1 MHVRAV
7 TVALFLGVVLYAGTS
22 RAGGVGVLDMTGFHA
37 GVDPA
42 DLEGGGGTW
51 FDQGGG
57 LELWIGA
64 KASRINGRMRVL
76 YNYVTPAEDYAS
88 HFALVTF
95 GLEVQLLNNLES
107 PFGLHMHLD
116 LGPAILAL
124 QHEEFGMADLGLGIH
139 GDLSEHVTLFAEV
152 SGQMRFRRY
161 VWGGAVFTGGVRFPI
176 D

>member
-1 MHVRAV
+1 MHVRALA
-7 TVALFLGVVLYAGTS
+7 VAVFLAGVAFAGQA
-22 RAGGVGVLDMTGFHA
+22 RAGGIGVLDMTGFHA

-42 DLEGGGGTW
+42 DIEGAGTW

-57 LELWIGA
+57 IELWVGSR
-64 KASRINGRMRVL
+64 ASRISGRVRVL
-76 YNYVTPAEDYAS
+76 YNNVSPAENYAQ
-88 HFALVTF
+88 HFALATF
-95 GLEVQLLNNLES
+95 GLEVQLLKNLEA
-107 PFGLHMHLD
+107 PFGVHVHFD
-116 LGPAILAL
+116 LGPAFLAL
-124 QHEEFGMADLGLGIH
+124 QHEEFGMADLGVGIH